1 MNTPIAPAPVDRL
14 IPAQTAFDML
24 GIRTTKAYAEVKAG
38 KLKLTRNGRRSF
50 VKASEINRYIAAL
63 DEAASHK
70 EAA

>member
-1 MNTPIAPAPVDRL
+1 MNTPISHAPVDRL
-14 IPAQTAFDML
+14 IPAQAAFDML

-50 VKASEINRYIAAL
+50 VKASEVNRYIAAL
-63 DEAASHK
+63 DAASEK

>member
-1 MNTPIAPAPVDRL
+1 
-14 IPAQTAFDML
+14 ML

-50 VKASEINRYIAAL
+50 VKASEVNRYIAAL
-63 DEAASHK
+63 DAASEK

>member
-14 IPAQTAFDML
+14 IPAQAAFDML

-50 VKASEINRYIAAL
+50 VKASEVNRYIAAL
-63 DEAASHK
+63 DAASEK